1 MQPDEAHAHG
11 GGRPVSS
18 SESSLAAPPDR
29 ESSPTYE
36 PVLRFE
42 APYLIEKLVKDR
54 VVDTAEEGEALFAEA
69 KKFLILSHMDSDV
82 SWNMYSR
89 RVDEVWHQF
98 VLFTA
103 QYVDFCRR
111 YFGEYLHHNPSNA
124 PEVPGRPELK
134 PSTFEGFRA
143 RYESVF
149 GEPLPEIWLD
159 SRSVSLSR
167 RVIND
172 NAGASRVST
181 EDGMACLAGPGGRID
196 VAVNEIARDALEF
209 ISCTGSFYV
218 RELPGALTDE
228 EKVGL
233 VATLVE
239 YRVLRVAP

>member
-1 MQPDEAHAHG
+1 
-11 GGRPVSS
+11 
-18 SESSLAAPPDR
+18 
-29 ESSPTYE
+29 
-36 PVLRFE
+36 
-42 APYLIEKLVKDR
+42 
-54 VVDTAEEGEALFAEA
+54 
-69 KKFLILSHMDSDV
+69 MDSDV

-98 VLFTA
+98 VLFTG
-103 QYVDFCRR
+103 QYIDFCHR

-124 PEVPGRPELK
+124 PEVPGRAELK
-134 PSTFEGFRA
+134 PSTLEGFRA

-149 GEPLPEIWLD
+149 GEQLPEVWLD

-172 NAGASRVST
+172 NAGASRVSI
-181 EDGMACLAGPGGRID
+181 EDGMACLTGPGGRID
-196 VAVNEIARDALEF
+196 VVVNEIARDALEF